1 MKRRETMAYIQAD
14 EIKSLIKKGYDKE
27 IISLEFDIPN
37 ELMKQYELEIQA
49 EENSKTLKIIEN
61 ERKRKPL
68 NKYSYPEI
76 RKIREEYNRLFFKSN
91 KEEKNI
97 AEKSLQ
103 NDELVNSIIEK
114 IRIMLDENIEKAPK
128 EKRECAKKVFSEV
141 KKIEDMDLT
150 ISQAEQIYNLLG
162 SDVLKNLNVS
172 FKDRMNPRGEKEK
185 RMIIKKLAKAI
196 DIAQE
201 QTEDLEK
208 LENLS
213 KKVTI
218 KMAAE
223 YQVEIGTLKS
233 KISNKIFKIRQQKKN
248 ESIKNNIQ
256 ENIKAIISDLAK
268 GSLDVSAAKIAIE
281 EEAKRRVEA
290 KGRNKS
296 TIEAEKNQI
305 LIQIRK
311 VLKENSEIYR
321 VENPSATI
329 MIFEE
334 LCDEEIESS
343 ISAVIKNL
351 INIKEFDKAK
361 EVCRE
366 LFGKNDNRISPMY
379 IKNLRN
385 EIRNSKIGD
394 EILTIIENDGTYEEE
409 KMCYEQI
416 KKLIVEEK
424 INPKNISLGKSQD
437 GLRNITLA
445 DISSKELA
453 VEVSFKNQQG
463 SIFR

>member
-1 MKRRETMAYIQAD
+1 MVYIEAD
-14 EIKSLIKKGYDKE
+14 EIKSLIKKGYNKE

-37 ELMKQYELEIQA
+37 KLMKQYELEVQA
-49 EENSKTLKIIEN
+49 EENSKSSKTFKKE
-61 ERKRKPL
+61 KRNL

-76 RKIREEYNRLFFKSN
+76 RKMREKYNGLFFKSN
-91 KEEKNI
+91 KEEKNNI
-97 AEKSLQ
+97 VEKSPE
-103 NDELVNSIIEK
+103 NYELVNSIIAEFK
-114 IRIMLDENIEKAPK
+114 IILDENIVRSEK
-128 EKRECAKKVFSEV
+128 EKSECVKKVLSGL

-150 ISQAEQIYNLLG
+150 ISQAEQIYKLLG
-162 SDVLKNLNVS
+162 SDVLKNLNIS
-172 FKDRMNPRGEKEK
+172 LKGMTYSKGYKQK
-185 RMIIKKLAKAI
+185 RTIIKKLAKNI
-196 DIAQE
+196 DIAQN
-201 QTEDLEK
+201 QTEDIEE

-213 KKVTI
+213 RKITI
-218 KMAAE
+218 EMVE
-223 YQVEIGTLKS
+223 NYQVEIGTLKS
-233 KISNKIFKIRQQKKN
+233 KISNKIFKIKQQKKI
-248 ESIKNNIQ
+248 ESIKNNIP
-256 ENIKAIISDLAK
+256 ENIKAIISDIAK
-268 GSLDVSAAKIAIE
+268 GSVDVSVAKIAIE
-281 EEAKRRVEA
+281 EEAKRRIEA
-290 KGRNKS
+290 KGKNKNKIS
-296 TIEAEKNQI
+296 EEKNQI

-334 LCDEEIESS
+334 LCDGEIESS
-343 ISAVIKNL
+343 IRAVIKNL

-366 LFGKNDNRISPMY
+366 LLGKNDNRISPMY

-445 DISSKELA
+445 DILSKELA